1 MVIEYYVAINA
12 ESGSDPATNQRI
24 PEISGKQPEARK
36 TQGRI
41 LLTGYRGSMDLLIP

>member
-1 MVIEYYVAINA
+1 MVIEYHVAITA
-12 ESGSDPATNQRI
+12 EIDSDPATSQRI

-36 TQGRI
+36 MQGRI